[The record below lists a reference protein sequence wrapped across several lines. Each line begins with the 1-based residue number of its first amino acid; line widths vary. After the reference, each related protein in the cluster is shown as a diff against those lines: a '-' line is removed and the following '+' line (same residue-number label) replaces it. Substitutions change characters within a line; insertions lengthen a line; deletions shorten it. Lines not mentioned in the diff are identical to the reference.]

1 MDRLSLTLVTFLAA
15 APALAAQTAPNACG
29 LLTKAEVDQL
39 IDRGKVVSG
48 TPTAI
53 SVSGG
58 KGSVCVYSTAMVGI
72 YAGPNS
78 HATFEPTL
86 RAYKITEQ
94 DKKPVA
100 GIGDKAYM
108 FYHRSK
114 NPVDHGTYLVMT
126 VGTYTVTV
134 QIAAHVGE
142 AEGWKAAHCK
152 FPADLTADQK
162 ADCDKAMADKSEP
175 PESVAP
181 AVQELG
187 KVVAAK
193 VRAGKF

>member
-1 MDRLSLTLVTFLAA
+1 MHRISLTLIACLAA

-29 LLTKAEVDQL
+29 LLTKAEVDRL
-39 IDRGKVVSG
+39 IDRGKAVSG

-53 SVSGG
+53 SHSGG
-58 KGSVCVYSTAMVGI
+58 KGSTCVYSTAMVGI
-72 YAGPNS
+72 YVGPNS

-86 RAYKITEQ
+86 RAYKVTEQ

-100 GIGDKAYM
+100 GIGDKAYV
-108 FYHRSK
+108 FYPK
-114 NPVDHGTYLVMT
+114 TDNPVDYGPHLVMT
-126 VGTYTVTV
+126 VGTYTVLA
-134 QIAAHVGE
+134 QIAAHKSEVTEIKKIYCGQTDLSARDKE
-142 AEGWKAAHCK
+142 DCAKA
-152 FPADLTADQK
+152 L
-162 ADCDKAMADKSEP
+162 ADKDEP
-175 PESVAP
+175 MEAVWP